1 MKKPIIICATIL
13 VVLLTYF
20 CFPRY
25 SAKEKEKFEGYKE
38 DFVLIT
44 EYIIA
49 ELSHIESD
57 SVLIIWDRETQK
69 FLSLYYD
76 KNIYV
81 PENIMQAFDHINDAF
96 YSDFSFI
103 DITPERI
110 SFGGLGS
117 EMYVFSL
124 DKKAPDYF
132 YHKGDDMSEDVYS
145 LGDNWYYLRAVK
157 R

>member
-1 MKKPIIICATIL
+1 MKT
-13 VVLLTYF
+13 
-20 CFPRY
+20 
-25 SAKEKEKFEGYKE
+25 
-38 DFVLIT
+38 
-44 EYIIA
+44 
-49 ELSHIESD
+49 
-57 SVLIIWDRETQK
+57 
-69 FLSLYYD
+69 D
-76 KNIYV
+76 KL
-81 PENIMQAFDHINDAF
+81 QAFDHINDAF

-117 EMYVFSL
+117 GMYVFSL